1 MIYINARF
9 LTQDMTGVQ
18 RFAEQISRSLN
29 GIRNDIVFLVPDEKF
44 KIEIDPSFE
53 IKVIEN
59 MVICGNKSISLNI
72 SKVLALRRYLTC
84 AVLLPYSIG
93 IK

>member
-29 GIRNDIVFLVPDEKF
+29 GIRNDIVFLVPDEEF

-53 IKVIEN
+53 IKVIGKN
-59 MVICGNKSISLNI
+59 MVICGNKSIS
-72 SKVLALRRYLTC
+72 
-84 AVLLPYSIG
+84 
-93 IK
+93 